1 MDWLCQMGGF
11 NLCGQHC
18 LQWVAHSD
26 FWVGVH
32 VTICVWNLNCEEVPY
47 ILVVTINISLQEQ

>member
-1 MDWLCQMGGF
+1 MGGF